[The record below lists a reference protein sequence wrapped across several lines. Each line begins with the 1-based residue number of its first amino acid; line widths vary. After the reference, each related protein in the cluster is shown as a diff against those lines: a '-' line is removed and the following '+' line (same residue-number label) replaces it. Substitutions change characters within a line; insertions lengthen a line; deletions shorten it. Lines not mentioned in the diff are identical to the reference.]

1 MFRLLDGLSD
11 EDHSSGSQDLDNS
24 QDTAGSSAVEG
35 PPNDA
40 PTTAAAAT
48 AAIRAAKSWE
58 STVLQRAA
66 DWAWPSWR
74 RTTEQYLKHALAL
87 ELLEVT

>member
-48 AAIRAAKSWE
+48 AVAGSKLRRWAVANAL
-58 STVLQRAA
+58 TVIVEALVV
-66 DWAWPSWR
+66 DLGR
-74 RTTEQYLKHALAL
+74 RNSD
-87 ELLEVT
+87 